1 MINQETIIAL
11 ATPTG
16 LGAISVI
23 RISGLNA
30 ISITEKLFKSKG
42 NKKLSN
48 QNSHTVHL
56 GHLIKNNHELD
67 EVLVTIFKSIIIIY
81 KVFFTNTSECVMRFI
96 HVIF

>member
-42 NKKLSN
+42 N
-48 QNSHTVHL
+48 
-56 GHLIKNNHELD
+56 
-67 EVLVTIFKSIIIIY
+67 
-81 KVFFTNTSECVMRFI
+81 
-96 HVIF
+96 

>member
-30 ISITEKLFKSKG
+30 ISITEKLFKFYG
-42 NKKLSN
+42 ATNCQLTNIEQKKIQWVN
-48 QNSHTVHL
+48 
-56 GHLIKNNHELD
+56 
-67 EVLVTIFKSIIIIY
+67 FK
-81 KVFFTNTSECVMRFI
+81 FPVMHI
-96 HVIF
+96 TEQTL